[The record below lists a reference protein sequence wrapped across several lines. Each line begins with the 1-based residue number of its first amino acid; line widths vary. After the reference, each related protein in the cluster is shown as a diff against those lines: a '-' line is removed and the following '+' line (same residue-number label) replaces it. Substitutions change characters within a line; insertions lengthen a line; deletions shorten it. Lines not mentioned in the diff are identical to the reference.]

1 MKLVNPRSIQRHPL
15 VWGWLWAALTMGLI
29 WIVDYARGETLPNL
43 LITIPM
49 FAVAGAVWGYSMKWF
64 FDRREGA
71 E

>member
-1 MKLVNPRSIQRHPL
+1 
-15 VWGWLWAALTMGLI
+15 MGLI
-29 WIVDYARGETLPNL
+29 CIVDYARGEPLPNL